1 MTNGREMDRSTDEQ
15 SGESMDRIPRARHV
29 MDVGR
34 DERRGL
40 VLFAT
45 MRSIL
50 IAASLIT
57 LFYLLPFDWNPVAQV
72 AGGVCAG
79 MVLIG
84 GAGFWQLRA
93 VATAEFPELRAF
105 EALAF
110 STTLLVVLFASTY
123 LSLSHG
129 GTKAFSEQLDHT
141 GALYF
146 ALTTLTTVGFGDIAA
161 QSTGARVAVMLQ
173 MVTNFAVF
181 GIVIKLITGV
191 ARRRLST
198 VGGEPPNQ
206 ETAR

>member
-1 MTNGREMDRSTDEQ
+1 MDRSNDERSGDSTD
-15 SGESMDRIPRARHV
+15 RLPRARRV

-40 VLFAT
+40 VALAA

-72 AGGVCAG
+72 AGGVAAG
-79 MVLIG
+79 VVLIG
-84 GAGFWQLRA
+84 GAVVWQLRA
-93 VATAEFPELRAF
+93 VAIAEFPELRARPRRY
-105 EALAF
+105 AF

-129 GTKAFSEQLDHT
+129 ETDAFSEQLDHT

-146 ALTTLTTVGFGDIAA
+146 TLTTLTTVGFGDIAA
-161 QSTGARVAVMLQ
+161 QSTVARVAVMLQ
-173 MVTNFAVF
+173 MVADFAVF
-181 GIVIKLITGV
+181 GVIIKLITGV
-191 ARRRLST
+191 ARRRLSAA
-198 VGGEPPNQ
+198 GGEPPDQ
-206 ETAR
+206 VTAR

>member
-1 MTNGREMDRSTDEQ
+1 MDRSNDERSGDSTD
-15 SGESMDRIPRARHV
+15 RLPRARRV

-40 VLFAT
+40 VALAA

-72 AGGVCAG
+72 AGGVAAG
-79 MVLIG
+79 VVLIG
-84 GAGFWQLRA
+84 GAVVWQLRA
-93 VATAEFPELRAF
+93 VAIAEFPELRAS

-129 GTKAFSEQLDHT
+129 ETDAFSEQLDHT

-146 ALTTLTTVGFGDIAA
+146 TLTTLTTVGFGDIAA
-161 QSTGARVAVMLQ
+161 QSTVARVAVMLQ
-173 MVTNFAVF
+173 MVADFAVF
-181 GIVIKLITGV
+181 GVIIKLITGV
-191 ARRRLST
+191 ARRRLSAA
-198 VGGEPPNQ
+198 GGEPPDQ
-206 ETAR
+206 VTAR